1 MNKIHKKKLKG
12 QINPFGYWHLNEKS
26 RKTGFF
32 INYHRVIQI
41 LKSIS

>member
-26 RKTGFF
+26 RKPAFLLTITDLFKF
-32 INYHRVIQI
+32 
-41 LKSIS
+41 